1 MKNMRGVRIRIRPP
15 PTEVNPMALA
25 FDIDRAVFEAA
36 LAGAQNIAQKRSPA
50 QLLTNVRLETT
61 KGGVR
66 LFATDYDVSL
76 TREVPADIR
85 VAGTAALPAKVLHDI
100 VRKAAGDRVSL
111 EVDDKHQGV
120 LKAGSR
126 SKYKLVGLD
135 PDDFPETP
143 KIKADPA
150 LELDRADF
158 VHWLRKTIFASSTD
172 EARASLAGVFLEAAE
187 DPAGLRFVST
197 DTHRLALMEVGGIQA
212 SGILPPDGVILPR
225 KALQELLKVLG
236 GEGVLRLSVDGPQV
250 RVAWDET
257 VFIFR
262 TVEGRFPS
270 YRTVIPEAPARKAVL
285 NREAFEKALDRVSL
299 VITERYKSVLMR
311 FDSDTLTLIAKNP
324 DMGEGEEQIDC
335 VFEGEP
341 LEVGFNAAYVQEA
354 LAEIAEASVELRLT
368 DDVSPAILRGEG
380 DDGYL
385 NVVMPMRI

>member
-1 MKNMRGVRIRIRPP
+1 
-15 PTEVNPMALA
+15 MALA
-25 FDIDRAVFEAA
+25 LDIDRAVFEAA

-135 PDDFPETP
+135 PEDFPVPP
-143 KIKADPA
+143 KLKVEPS

-172 EARASLAGVFLEAAE
+172 ESRASLAGVFLEASK
-187 DPAGLRFVST
+187 DPAGLRFVAT
-197 DTHRLALMEVGGIQA
+197 DTHRLALMEVGGIEA
-212 SGILPPDGVILPR
+212 GSVLPPEGVILPR
-225 KALQELLKVLG
+225 KALQELLKVLSG
-236 GEGVLRLSVDGPQV
+236 DGALKLSVDGPQV

-257 VFIFR
+257 VFVFR

-270 YRTVIPEAPARKAVL
+270 YRTVIPDNAARRAVL
-285 NREAFEKALDRVSL
+285 DRAAFQQALDRVSL
-299 VITERYKSVLMR
+299 VVTERYKSVLLR
-311 FDSDTLTLIAKNP
+311 FEADTLTLIARNP

-335 VFEGEP
+335 SFEGDA

-354 LAEIAEASVELRLT
+354 LSEIAEASVELRMT
-368 DDVSPAILRGEG
+368 DDVSPAVLRGEG

>member
-1 MKNMRGVRIRIRPP
+1 
-15 PTEVNPMALA
+15 
-25 FDIDRAVFEAA
+25 
-36 LAGAQNIAQKRSPA
+36 
-50 QLLTNVRLETT
+50 
-61 KGGVR
+61 
-66 LFATDYDVSL
+66 
-76 TREVPADIR
+76 
-85 VAGTAALPAKVLHDI
+85 
-100 VRKAAGDRVSL
+100 
-111 EVDDKHQGV
+111 
-120 LKAGSR
+120 
-126 SKYKLVGLD
+126 
-135 PDDFPETP
+135 
-143 KIKADPA
+143 
-150 LELDRADF
+150 
-158 VHWLRKTIFASSTD
+158 
-172 EARASLAGVFLEAAE
+172 
-187 DPAGLRFVST
+187 
-197 DTHRLALMEVGGIQA
+197 MEVGGIQA